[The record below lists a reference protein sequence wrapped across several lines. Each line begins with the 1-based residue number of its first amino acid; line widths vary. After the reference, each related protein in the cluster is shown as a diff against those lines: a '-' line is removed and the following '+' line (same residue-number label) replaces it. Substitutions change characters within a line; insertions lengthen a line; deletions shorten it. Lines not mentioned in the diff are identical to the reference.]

1 MVTFFVSIQSRVII
15 FPQVPYREYFADS
28 LQQRQPENIMK
39 NQPEISTILYA
50 TDLGDHTRPVF
61 RHALAMAKQ
70 YGAQIIMLHVVEP
83 ISETA
88 LSFINTYLSKDLT
101 DDVQKEAMRKIIVNM
116 KERLKKFYDDECG
129 DGNQSAWIKA
139 VLVVAG
145 RPSEEILRV
154 AEEDKADI
162 IIMGKST
169 RKVRGVRV
177 MGSTARRVSRMAD
190 IPVLVV
196 PNY

>member
-1 MVTFFVSIQSRVII
+1 
-15 FPQVPYREYFADS
+15 
-28 LQQRQPENIMK
+28 MK

-61 RHALAMAKQ
+61 WHALAMAKQ
-70 YGAQIIMLHVVEP
+70 HGAKIVMLHVVEP

-88 LSFINTYLSKDLT
+88 LSVINIYLSKNLT
-101 DDVQKEAMRKIIVNM
+101 DDVQKEAMKKIIVNM
-116 KERLKKFYDDECG
+116 KERLKKFYDDECN
-129 DGNQSAWIKA
+129 DDNQSAWIKEI
-139 VLVVAG
+139 LVVAG

-154 AEEDKADI
+154 AEEDKANI